1 MITQPKWEEALKA
14 RYPDDVE
21 QLNEQRYAALENAL
35 AAETIWQEDLL
46 KLTKKALEIEN
57 CG

>member
-1 MITQPKWEEALKA
+1 MDLKNWIFGGA
-14 RYPDDVE
+14 KAP
-21 QLNEQRYAALENAL
+21 
-35 AAETIWQEDLL
+35 ETIWQEDLL